1 MSWNTVTQMGHLRCL
16 IWNLC
21 IISLSSA
28 IQISIYSELFIL
40 GVHCMCLYL
49 FFFTSNRLPLQAFYR
64 TLYFYLEII
73 FLQVSEKEIS
83 YNFSTALLFLTFEVE
98 WQHRNNDFGV
108 APLHI
113 NFKLIFQY
121 FSNCIFSANGIDML
135 ADTFLPEKHI
145 YGCKLDFYYFW
156 AQIQKAA

>member
-1 MSWNTVTQMGHLRCL
+1 
-16 IWNLC
+16 
-21 IISLSSA
+21 
-28 IQISIYSELFIL
+28 
-40 GVHCMCLYL
+40 MCLYL

-113 NFKLIFQY
+113 NFKLIF
-121 FSNCIFSANGIDML
+121 
-135 ADTFLPEKHI
+135 
-145 YGCKLDFYYFW
+145 
-156 AQIQKAA
+156 